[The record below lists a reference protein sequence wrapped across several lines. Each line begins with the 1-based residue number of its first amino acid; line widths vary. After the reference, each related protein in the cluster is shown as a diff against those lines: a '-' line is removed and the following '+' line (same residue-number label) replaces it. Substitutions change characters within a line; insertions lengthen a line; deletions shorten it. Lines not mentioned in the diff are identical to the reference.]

1 MSVFEYF
8 KASDLMQRTDVTR
21 DWETVIGRK
30 GADAER
36 VGLNNS
42 ARITRTR
49 AGYAQAPTHTHTARY
64 GMGKYAKTITGVEPT
79 RDTDPDADQGM
90 VTVRFE
96 DGTAEHVGPKDLFC
110 VEFEIGK

>member
-42 ARITRTR
+42 AQITRTR
-49 AGYAQAPTHTHTARY
+49 AGYAQAPRHTHTARY
-64 GMGKYAKTITGVEPT
+64 GMGKYGKTITGVEHT
-79 RDTDPDADQGM
+79 RDTEPDAENGM
-90 VTVRFE
+90 VTVRFD
-96 DGTAEHVGPKDLFC
+96 DGTAEYVGPKDLFC

>member
-8 KASDLMQRTDVTR
+8 KASDLMQRTDTTR

-42 ARITRTR
+42 AQTTRTR
-49 AGYAQAPTHTHTARY
+49 AGYVQAPTHTHTARY
-64 GMGKYAKTITGVEPT
+64 GMGKYAKTITGVEWT
-79 RDTDPDADQGM
+79 RDTEPDAEQGM
-90 VTVRFE
+90 VTVRFD
-96 DGTAEHVGPKDLFC
+96 DGTSEYVGPKDLLC